1 MATEYELTLSD
12 YLSIMRRRAPYL
24 IGTFIIVSLVAV
36 KVAFSIPPTYRST
49 GTIMVESPLVSD
61 NTVPGAIRN
70 DLDERIN
77 IIKQRIMAR
86 DNLLQMVRKYGLF
99 KGDIGAITAT
109 DLLEKMR
116 KCVVVEPISSNSRDG
131 GQQTIAFTISFE
143 DQHPE
148 VSLKVATDLVNR
160 FLQLNQSE
168 SMRARAES
176 DLYDVER
183 TIRFTNDELRTLEA
197 ELSGANARR
206 GPLGVPT
213 PPRPLPTATGAES
226 PSQMLQTLKA
236 EYARLSAVYTE
247 AHPDVRAL
255 NRKIAA
261 LEEESKT
268 LVSRSPEVT
277 PTLPVG
283 NFSTAAYI
291 TRIKVDA
298 ANAKL
303 ASLMLQKKV
312 LQDKI
317 AQYDHSIEQ
326 SSGLAG
332 ASDVNNADEKYE
344 ESRDQKKASPGAQNV
359 DSETKSQRFSLLEA
373 PILPDKPYKPNRP
386 KILAMGFILAM
397 ALSAGM
403 VMALES
409 IDKRIRGTEALAHVL
424 GYRPMVV
431 IPYLPLE
438 EEGMRRRRMLRWFLI
453 AAAAILVWV
462 LAAIHFLYMPLEI
475 LFVKILAI
483 LA

>member
-1 MATEYELTLSD
+1 MATEYELTISD

-24 IGTFIIVSLVAV
+24 IGTFAIVSLVAV

-49 GTIMVESPLVSD
+49 GTIMVEAPLVSD

-77 IIKQRIMAR
+77 IIKQRVMAR
-86 DNLLQMVRKYGLF
+86 DNLLQMVRKYSLF
-99 KGDIGAITAT
+99 KGDIGAITTT

-116 KCVVVEPISSNSRDG
+116 KRVVVEPISSNSRDG

-168 SMRARAES
+168 SLRAGAES

-206 GPLGVPT
+206 GILGAPI
-213 PPRPLPTATGAES
+213 PRPLPTAAGIES

-255 NRKIAA
+255 SRKIAA

-268 LVSRSPEVT
+268 LVARPPEAT
-277 PTLPVG
+277 TTLPVG

-291 TRIKVDA
+291 TRVKVDA

-303 ASLMLQKKV
+303 ASLMLQKRM

-326 SSGLAG
+326 ASGLAG
-332 ASDVNNADEKYE
+332 TSGVNNADEKHE
-344 ESRDQKKASPGAQNV
+344 ESRDQKKASLGAQNV

-403 VMALES
+403 VMTLES

-431 IPYLPLE
+431 IPYLPLQ

-453 AAAAILVWV
+453 AAIAILVWV